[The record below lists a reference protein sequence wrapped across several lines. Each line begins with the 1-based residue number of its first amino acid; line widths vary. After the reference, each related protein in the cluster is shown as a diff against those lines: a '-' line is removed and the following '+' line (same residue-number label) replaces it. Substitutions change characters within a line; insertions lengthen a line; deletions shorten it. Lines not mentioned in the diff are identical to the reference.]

1 MSKRADP
8 PVKKNAFVHKL
19 YSMLNDESLS
29 QLIWWTGGEHSNTF
43 ALFPGKEFASVLTR
57 YFKHGNVA
65 SFVRQLHMYGFHKVS
80 DPHAH
85 KQDDDD
91 SQPPIWEFKHSSGK
105 FRKNDESSLLYIK
118 RRSSSNSS
126 RSNFSDH
133 ESNYLIP
140 TSTPSPTYDGYHQ
153 FPHPPPS
160 SHPHQYMQQPPQSQ
174 LTQHPQQLSQHQ
186 SLQHPQQPH
195 PSPVG
200 YPYYVLPTVGS
211 QVPGSFHSIQQ
222 PPAQADQIYGQREGT
237 PQPEEAEER
246 AKYVQPYA
254 PNLQFRRIWDP
265 QDDEP
270 RRRKSSL
277 LYDPLAPS
285 GSSGTFVKHPQHI
298 VDQQHQQHQ
307 TMHGYPHQV
316 QRPVTPSGA
325 LVPVMGTQSRS
336 LPGSLS
342 GPMASHPRSHPNSQ
356 STPGRIKLPPPS
368 SLASFSSSRNSSPGP
383 GDLVSR
389 SVPSSLSNE
398 SSNKSSPIT
407 LLDRLRPSLVELH
420 ANPLL
425 TSQKNSIDSQ
435 SSYNSIFSASSSISS
450 DSSFPRNSSFGSI
463 SYAGVESTKASIS
476 IGPHDIPEDHNAE
489 RTRSKPMVGSIE
501 VSPDAMDE
509 TPEVPPTTTRPNL
522 VRSLTPPATF
532 PNKVHKRPA
541 IQSPH
546 PRTSSLQATHS
557 HGYQKVRSHTSS
569 PLSRYSYGQIDVK
582 DQRSRVS
589 ITSLLVDKPPP
600 SSRLSDINSI
610 INESE
615 ENSSTGSVS
624 SEEQNYR
631 RQRVDQ

>member
-19 YSMLNDESLS
+19 YSMLNDKSLS
-29 QLIWWTGGEHSNTF
+29 QLIWWTGGEDSNTF

-160 SHPHQYMQQPPQSQ
+160 SHPHQYIQQPQSQ
-174 LTQHPQQLSQHQ
+174 LTQHPQQ
-186 SLQHPQQPH
+186 HPQPQ
-195 PSPVG
+195 PVG

-211 QVPGSFHSIQQ
+211 MQQ
-222 PPAQADQIYGQREGT
+222 PPVHVYGQREGT
-237 PQPEEAEER
+237 PQPEDGEER
-246 AKYVQPYA
+246 TQYVQPYA

-265 QDDEP
+265 KDDEP

-277 LYDPLAPS
+277 LYDPLATS
-285 GSSGTFVKHPQHI
+285 GASGTHAKHHL
-298 VDQQHQQHQ
+298 VDVQHQQHQ
-307 TMHGYPHQV
+307 TMNEYQI
-316 QRPVTPSGA
+316 QRPVTPSGTF
-325 LVPVMGTQSRS
+325 VPVMGTQSRS
-336 LPGSLS
+336 LPSSLS
-342 GPMASHPRSHPNSQ
+342 GPMPPHSRSHPNSQ

-420 ANPLL
+420 SNPLAS
-425 TSQKNSIDSQ
+425 SQKNSIDSQ

-463 SYAGVESTKASIS
+463 SYVGGESTKASIS
-476 IGPHDIPEDHNAE
+476 IGPHEIPEDHP
-489 RTRSKPMVGSIE
+489 RSTAKQVE
-501 VSPDAMDE
+501 VSPDAIDE
-509 TPEVPPTTTRPNL
+509 IPDHPPTTTRPNL

-532 PNKVHKRPA
+532 PNKVYKRPA

-569 PLSRYSYGQIDVK
+569 PLSRYSYGHIDVK